1 VATKART
8 AAELQEEIA
17 AKQKQLHDIF
27 ANKPDL
33 DFTAEEAEDIKKR
46 NDELTDLGTAY
57 EQRKALEDV
66 RDSAVKGNDR
76 WNKPA
81 NIVGNGQPV
90 QPNGEPKVKTMRQ
103 IFAESSELKAFR
115 MGQAQSCLIDL
126 SEARELKW
134 VTDPEYKNTIA
145 LTDINNPATRLPN
158 IVRSAQEET
167 TVADMMLQGTTDN
180 NSLSILTETTFTNAA
195 AEVAEAAAKPESAL
209 DFTETTEPVRKIAT
223 WLKATDELLA
233 DVRGFESYV
242 RERLA
247 FMVRRREE
255 TQLLVGDGTAP
266 NISGITDRSGIQTQ
280 AKGADPTPDA
290 FYKAITKVRAVA
302 FSEPTGIVMHPNDWQ
317 DIRLLRTADGI
328 YIFGSPQD
336 NDVER
341 MWGLPVRVTTAMTE
355 NTGLVGAFRPHAQI
369 FRRSG
374 ITVELATEHASDFTS
389 NLVTILAEERL
400 ALAVYRPAA
409 FATVTG
415 I

>member
-1 VATKART
+1 MATKTKT
-8 AAELQEEIA
+8 AAELREEIA

-27 ANKPDL
+27 NEKPDL
-33 DFTAEEAEDIKKR
+33 DFTADEAEDIKAR
-46 NDELTDLGTAY
+46 NDELSALGVEY
-57 EQRKALEDV
+57 ENRSRLEEV
-66 RDSAVKGNDR
+66 RDAAIKGNER
-76 WNKPA
+76 FNKPA
-81 NIVGNGQPV
+81 NVIPGTKQGTGDGEGQPK
-90 QPNGEPKVKTMRQ
+90 QLRQ
-103 IFAESSELKAFR
+103 IFSESLELKAFR
-115 MGQAQSCLIDL
+115 AGQAQSVMIDL
-126 SEARELKW
+126 SDAAELKW
-134 VTDPEYKNTIA
+134 ITDPEYKNTIA
-145 LTDINNPATRLPN
+145 LTDINNVATRLPGIN
-158 IVRSAQEET
+158 MSAQEET
-167 TVADMMLQGTTDN
+167 TVADLMLQGTTDN

-195 AEVAEAAAKPESAL
+195 VEVAEGAAKPESAL
-209 DFTETTEPVRKIAT
+209 DFTETTEAVRKIAT

-233 DVRGFESYV
+233 DVKGFESYI
-242 RERLA
+242 RGRLA

-255 TQLLVGDGTAP
+255 LQLLVGDGTAP
-266 NISGITDRSGIQTQ
+266 NISGILDRVGIQTQ

-290 FYKAITKVRAVA
+290 FYKAITLIRAVA
-302 FSEPTGIVMHPNDWQ
+302 FAEPTAIVMHPTDWQ

-336 NDVER
+336 AGIDR
-341 MWGLPVRVTTAMTE
+341 MWGLPVRITTAMTL